1 MEELVKRVKN
11 GDKDSYMILIT
22 DMKEELYRIA
32 KERIRDYDDI
42 EDVIQETIINA
53 YLKIGQLRNNK
64 YFKTWLIKILINK
77 CNRFYR
83 NKKYEDNMKNRYKEN
98 LENKN
103 TKDES
108 LEFDTLI
115 QELNDI
121 EKNIFKLYYEEQYSI
136 EDISKILKI
145 NPNTIKTKLRRGRQK
160 VNSTYK
166 KIIMIVVILGIV
178 TTGITFGKDIIN
190 YLKGIFNLSSIG
202 QNNDG
207 ILMAIEEKE
216 WVQNIEMDYI
226 ELDKGYKIRIDY
238 LLLDDINMYMI
249 YDLKSDEDLNEYDR
263 MSIIDLTIKDENNNI
278 IFNNKDLMEETI
290 VQLEGW
296 KNIET
301 ESNTNIR
308 ELNYMISN
316 GNFNMKKLEITFSKV
331 MIYNSNNPSKDSKI
345 INENEKKIYID
356 IDEKFINTNT
366 IEYITEYED
375 NNKYNI
381 QKAII
386 TETGFYAIIKSKSMD
401 VNFTLEIDE
410 YYKNK
415 CNYRLLSSYNSEEIY
430 YYLILSDIKLEDN
443 YKQLVLKNKNEV
455 IKLYKKEI

>member
-263 MSIIDLTIKDENNNI
+263 MSIIDLTIKDEI
-278 IFNNKDLMEETI
+278 NNKDLMEETI

>member
-1 MEELVKRVKN
+1 
-11 GDKDSYMILIT
+11 
-22 DMKEELYRIA
+22 
-32 KERIRDYDDI
+32 
-42 EDVIQETIINA
+42 
-53 YLKIGQLRNNK
+53 
-64 YFKTWLIKILINK
+64 
-77 CNRFYR
+77 
-83 NKKYEDNMKNRYKEN
+83 
-98 LENKN
+98 
-103 TKDES
+103 
-108 LEFDTLI
+108 
-115 QELNDI
+115 
-121 EKNIFKLYYEEQYSI
+121 
-136 EDISKILKI
+136 
-145 NPNTIKTKLRRGRQK
+145 
-160 VNSTYK
+160 
-166 KIIMIVVILGIV
+166 
-178 TTGITFGKDIIN
+178 
-190 YLKGIFNLSSIG
+190 
-202 QNNDG
+202 
-207 ILMAIEEKE
+207 
-216 WVQNIEMDYI
+216 
-226 ELDKGYKIRIDY
+226 
-238 LLLDDINMYMI
+238 
-249 YDLKSDEDLNEYDR
+249 
-263 MSIIDLTIKDENNNI
+263 
-278 IFNNKDLMEETI
+278 MEETI

>member
-1 MEELVKRVKN
+1 MEELVEKVKN
-11 GDKDSYMILIT
+11 GDKEIYRDLIA

-32 KERIRDYDDI
+32 KKKIKDSNDI
-42 EDVIQETIINA
+42 EDVIQETIING
-53 YLKIGQLRNNK
+53 YFKIGQLRNNK
-64 YFKTWLIKILINK
+64 HFRTWIIKILINE

-83 NKKYEDNMKNRYKEN
+83 DKRHEDDIKGRYKEE
-98 LENKN
+98 LE
-103 TKDES
+103 TKFTTNNS
-108 LEFDTLI
+108 IGFDNLI
-115 QELNDI
+115 QDLNDI
-121 EKNIFKLYYEEQYSI
+121 ERNIFKLYYEEEQSI

-145 NPNTIKTKLRRGRQK
+145 NPNTIKTKLRRGRKK

-166 KIIMIVVILGIV
+166 KIIMTIVILGII

-190 YLKGIFNLSSIG
+190 YLKHIFDLSSTG

>member
-1 MEELVKRVKN
+1 MEELVEKVKN
-11 GDKDSYMILIT
+11 GDKEIYRDLIS

-32 KERIRDYDDI
+32 KKKIKNSNDI
-42 EDVIQETIINA
+42 EDVIQETIING
-53 YLKIGQLRNNK
+53 YFKIGQLRNNK
-64 YFKTWLIKILINK
+64 HFRTWIIKILINE
-77 CNRFYR
+77 CNLFYR
-83 NKKYEDNMKNRYKEN
+83 NKRHEDDIKNRYKDE
-98 LENKN
+98 LETKGFKN
-103 TKDES
+103 DS
-108 LEFDTLI
+108 VGFDNLI
-115 QELNDI
+115 QDLNDI
-121 EKNIFKLYYEEQYSI
+121 EKNIFKLYYEEEQSI
-136 EDISKILKI
+136 EEISNILKI
-145 NPNTIKTKLRRGRQK
+145 NKNTIKTKLRRGRDRA
-160 VNSTYK
+160 NSTYK
-166 KIIMIVVILGIV
+166 KIIMTVVILAII

-190 YLKGIFNLSSIG
+190 YLKDIFNLSSIG

-216 WVQNIEMDYI
+216 WIQNIEMDYI

-238 LLLDDINMYMI
+238 LLVDDINMYMI

-331 MIYNSNNPSKDSKI
+331 MIYSSNNPSKDSKI

-375 NNKYNI
+375 NNEYNI

-386 TETGFYAIIKSKSMD
+386 TETGFYAIIKSKNMD

-410 YYKNK
+410 HYKHK
-415 CNYRLLSSYNSEEIY
+415 CSYRLLSSYNSEEIY
-430 YYLILSDIKLEDN
+430 YYLILSDINLTDN
-443 YKQLVLKNKNEV
+443 YKQLLLKNKNEV
-455 IKLYKKEI
+455 IRLYKKEI